1 MPKTSAKKL
10 AWQEKYNKTPE
21 QVKRQTLRRA
31 AERAA
36 VKSGASPIGDG
47 KDIAHKRALDNA
59 GANTPGNV
67 AVQDDS
73 KNRAWRKGRKGYSVP
88 NT

>member
-1 MPKTSAKKL
+1 MPKTSKEKL
-10 AWQEKYNKTPE
+10 AWQAAYNKTPA
-21 QVKRQTLRRA
+21 QVKAQTKRRA

-47 KDIAHKRALDNA
+47 KDVAHKHALDN
-59 GANTPGNV
+59 GGGNTPGNTL
-67 AVQDDS
+67 VQAPD
-73 KNRAWRKGRKGYSVP
+73 KNRAWRKGRSSYKVP

>member
-59 GANTPGNV
+59 GANTPGNT
-67 AVQDDS
+67 AVGDAS
-73 KNRAWRKGRKGYSVP
+73 ANRAWRKGRKGYSVP

>member
-1 MPKTSAKKL
+1 MPKTSKDKL
-10 AWQEKYNKTPE
+10 AWQAAYNKTPA
-21 QVKRQTLRRA
+21 QVKVQTKRRA

-47 KDIAHKRALDNA
+47 KDVAHKQALDN
-59 GANTPGNV
+59 GGGNTPGNTL
-67 AVQDDS
+67 VQAPG
-73 KNRAWRKGRKGYSVP
+73 KNRAWRKGMKGYTVP